1 MSKNLIN
8 FSDISKKD
16 IFDLIELANNFKTE
30 DSLDYRNEDLFPDK
44 KIVSMFCEPST
55 RTKLSFEIAAYNLGA
70 KFIDFDLSNS
80 SMNKGETL
88 EDTMNA
94 IDMMGVDL
102 CIMRHTE
109 SVIHDFAEK
118 FPNMQFV
125 NAGEGSISHPT
136 QTLIDLM
143 TILESKEISENL
155 KITVVGDL
163 DHSRVVNSFVEAIQI
178 VGYKSLTFCGHP
190 DLCKNFIDGPIGSF
204 EPDLETALQDAD
216 VVMAL
221 RIQNERLS
229 EKLTISANDYI
240 ERYQINVDS
249 LQVADP
255 NMILLHP
262 GPVNFGIELSKEVS
276 ELNNCKIKNQ
286 IFNGVG
292 MRMAVLTRLFSQA

>member
-1 MSKNLIN
+1 MLKNLIN

-30 DSLDYRNEDLFPDK
+30 DFLDYRNEDLFPDK

-163 DHSRVVNSFVEAIQI
+163 DHSRVVNSFIEAIQI

-276 ELNNCKIKNQ
+276 ELDNCKIKNQ

>member
-16 IFDLIELANNFKTE
+16 ILDLIELANNFKTE

-276 ELNNCKIKNQ
+276 ELDNCKIKNQ

>member
-88 EDTMNA
+88 EDTMSA

-163 DHSRVVNSFVEAIQI
+163 DHSRVVNSFIEAIQI

-276 ELNNCKIKNQ
+276 ELDNCKIKNQ